1 MVWWGGTGRCGK
13 GRGGGGL
20 SLVLSEKVNGHQVLT
35 NVVVPRARNFSC
47 HAIFR
52 PLYYFSRFSFIRYI
66 FSFSFLSFPFLSLRF
81 VSPLLFFFLS
91 FLGDSNGYFFFL
103 LLFSCAFS
111 YACFPPEQD
120 LLFVGTH
127 CNAHPLYYYNGNLR
141 ESGLATNWPIYVISW
156 HRTRTPDPVVAFI
169 NAD

>member
-1 MVWWGGTGRCGK
+1 MREGERRWAVSSTIGESERASSTYE
-13 GRGGGGL
+13 RGSSARTKLFVSRDLPSSILFL
-20 SLVLSEKVNGHQVLT
+20 SLFFYSLH
-35 NVVVPRARNFSC
+35 F
-47 HAIFR
+47 
-52 PLYYFSRFSFIRYI
+52 
-66 FSFSFLSFPFLSLRF
+66 FLSFPFLSFPF
-81 VSPLLFFFLS
+81 VSFLPCFSSFFP
-91 FLGDSNGYFFFL
+91 SNGYFFFL